1 METVFGNDPGSRS
14 LPQVVSKDS
23 QPGPDSGRYRAF
35 GQHATQTELAFEH
48 TDRRF
53 YAAAKPLQLPEPR
66 RSLMRFFCFAQATH
80 FRDADFLNTDLAKL
94 QYVIGTVV
102 APIGSNLL
110 WLYAEASFCLA
121 HHRKQF
127 RAIAGIAPVN
137 LIVKDNPGTILE
149 QLQRATKLHRLVEF
163 PFTNRPRLRVVKRDD
178 AVEGSICF
186 PEAFARS
193 G

>member
-94 QYVIGTVV
+94 QTLS
-102 APIGSNLL
+102 AL
-110 WLYAEASFCLA
+110 
-121 HHRKQF
+121 
-127 RAIAGIAPVN
+127 
-137 LIVKDNPGTILE
+137 
-149 QLQRATKLHRLVEF
+149 
-163 PFTNRPRLRVVKRDD
+163 
-178 AVEGSICF
+178 
-186 PEAFARS
+186 
-193 G
+193 